1 MAFPV
6 KQITTEKTWEDLKLR
21 EEIHSRVHDMINW
34 VKNNPLKP
42 EDPNKPKPTGCRALF
57 YGPPKSGKKTTAAF
71 IAKETGRDIYKIDLS
86 QLTSKYIGDTEKNLE
101 IIFARAEE
109 KGWILYFD
117 EADELFGKK
126 ENGKKD
132 KDDDDKYSGMEMSY
146 LLNNIWHY
154 PGLVIVVAKKKKKI
168 DEKYLA
174 KFDSML
180 DFDEQK

>member
-1 MAFPV
+1 MAFPA
-6 KQITTEKTWEDLKLR
+6 KQITTEKSWEDLKLR

-34 VKNNPLKP
+34 VKLNTNSA
-42 EDPNKPKPTGCRALF
+42 DPNKTKPTGCRALF

-71 IAKETGRDIYKIDLS
+71 IAKEAGRDIYKIDLS
-86 QLTSKYIGDTEKNLE
+86 QLTSKYIGETEKNLE
-101 IIFARAEE
+101 VIFARAEE

-126 ENGKKD
+126 ED
-132 KDDDDKYSGMEMSY
+132 KDDDKYSTMELSY
-146 LLNNIWHY
+146 LLNSIWHY
-154 PGLVIVVAKKKKKI
+154 PGLVIIVAKKKKKI

-180 DFDEQK
+180 EFEVKS